1 MSQLKGHIAGGVVAF
16 SLYISSLAVFF
27 HFQPNTQVFVWFG
40 ICLLGALWPDVDTN
54 SKSQKLFYAIFVI
67 VDAYLIL
74 HGKFKDSALLGIFAL
89 LPTLAKHRGWTHSL
103 SAALAIPLPLLLL
116 PLLQPTLG
124 VGGLEYYIP
133 AVIGYLSHLVLDR
146 ELKFF

>member
-16 SLYISSLAVFF
+16 SLYIGSLAFF
-27 HFQPNTQVFVWFG
+27 FNFQPDTQVFVWFG

-54 SKSQKLFYAIFVI
+54 SRSQKLFYAVFLI

-74 HGKFKDSALLGIFAL
+74 RGQFKESSLLGIFAL
-89 LPTLAKHRGWTHSL
+89 LPALAKHRGWTHSL

-116 PLLQPTLG
+116 PLVKPNLG
-124 VGGLEYYIP
+124 AGGLEYYIP
-133 AVIGYLSHLVLDR
+133 AVVGYLSHLVLDR
-146 ELKFF
+146 EFKLF